1 MSATVEVSAHRV
13 ERRDSS
19 LIHSP
24 RTTPAK
30 VGCTCA
36 AAGGVAACEVVGG
49 SAVRVLIGSRPSRS
63 WKWWWCGR
71 GTRPRP
77 VSGYVRLL
85 EAGAARGQFVQQQPV
100 SEGDLADVR
109 RGGPADLEHPGL

>member
-1 MSATVEVSAHRV
+1 MSAAVEVSAHHV

-36 AAGGVAACEVVGG
+36 AAGGRRVRSSGGRRSGCSSVLGLRGLGSGGGGVG
-49 SAVRVLIGSRPSRS
+49 AVLDRVL
-63 WKWWWCGR
+63 CQAQ
-71 GTRPRP
+71 
-77 VSGYVRLL
+77 VRLL
-85 EAGAARGQFVQQQPV
+85 EGWRGAGTARAAAAR
-100 SEGDLADVR
+100 S
-109 RGGPADLEHPGL
+109 